1 MPDNT
6 TSTSDALAAVLRSR
20 IQGEVRFDPGS
31 RALYATDASNYRQ
44 VPIGVVL
51 PRNNDDVLA
60 AISACREFGA
70 PLLCRGG
77 GTSLAGQ
84 CCNVAVVLDFSK
96 YMARI
101 LEIDPTRRIARVQP
115 GVVLDHLRNAA
126 EKYHLTFA
134 PDPATHDRCT
144 IGGMIGNNS
153 CGVHSVMAGKTD
165 DNIESLEVV
174 TYDGARLQA
183 GENLIQSAGAPFLAR
198 SVREKWGFSGSHD
211 ELSEDGPV
219 GDGPPTNPG
228 DAGSS
233 SRSALRANQIESAL
247 KQIAKQYAD
256 QIRQK
261 FPPIPRRVSGYNL
274 NYLLPENGFHIA
286 RALVGSEGTSATVLE
301 ATCRLVESPPQRVLL
316 VVAYPDI
323 FQCADHIPEIMQH
336 RPIGLEGFDDLLVY
350 YTRTKGINPE
360 GLALLPEGGGWLMV
374 EFGGQ
379 TFQEAESQAHALVA
393 ALNHSASPP
402 NTRLY
407 SGPQAKRIWE
417 IREASLGVTSHV
429 PGEPLNWEGWE
440 DAAVA
445 PEKLG
450 SYLRDLRQLMTAFN
464 YKGSLYGHFG
474 HACVHTRLNFDLQ
487 SKAGIAKFRKFV
499 EEAADL
505 VVSYGGSLSGEHG
518 DGQAR
523 AELLPKMFGPE
534 LMQAFR
540 DFKSAW
546 DPDWK
551 MNPGKLI
558 GSGAM
563 VQSAFLNGI
572 VIPSEAV
579 LQAERG
585 ISRSSSPAREPNSTD
600 TAAPEISVNKL
611 DENLRLGPNY
621 APWEPPT
628 NFQFPDDHGSL
639 AAATLRCV
647 GVGKCRRE
655 EGGVMCPSYR
665 VTREEE
671 HSTRG
676 RAHLLWEMTQGV
688 AADAPAREDAIIR
701 DGWRSEAVKESLDLC
716 LACKGCKSDCPVGVD
731 VATYKAEFLSHYY
744 EGRPRPRSAYAFGN
758 IDLWARAAST
768 IPGLVN
774 LTTQLPFLRD
784 IAKLVAGIPSQR
796 TIPTF
801 APENFKSWFHRTH
814 ENSCSGGRIRPP
826 RDAQRG
832 SMAATGTM
840 AQPWTSGAS
849 APRQTREENGA
860 SAPAVLLWPD
870 TFNNYFHPATARAAV
885 EVLEAAGYRVLIPQ
899 ANLCCGRPLYDFG
912 MLDRAQALLLKVLDE
927 LQPEIEAGIPIIGL
941 EPSCVA
947 VFRDELLNF
956 FPHDARAQALSK
968 QTFLLS
974 EFLEQELNHTTTPLP
989 QLNRKALLHGHCHHK
1004 SIMKM
1009 TAEESLLR
1017 RLGIAFQS
1025 PAPGCCGMAGS
1036 FGFEHDKYEIS
1047 QAIGELELL
1056 PAVRQAPPDWLIIA
1070 DGFSCR
1076 EQISQGTPRHA
1087 LHLAEVLQMALDP
1100 RPRPCHSDRSRS
1112 VSDGAME
1119 EPAVGPY
1126 PESALV
1132 SQHEAEVRRSMQRA
1146 GLGLG
1151 ALAAGAFL
1159 LWQFARNR

>member
-1 MPDNT
+1 MPDKVAE
-6 TSTSDALAAVLRSR
+6 SASAPRSFQIDAAGLAEALRR
-20 IQGEVRFDPGS
+20 TIRGEVRFDQGA
-31 RALYATDASNYRQ
+31 RALYATDGSNYRQ
-44 VPIGVVL
+44 IPIGVVL
-51 PRNNDDVLA
+51 PHDPDDVLA
-60 AISACREFGA
+60 AISLCREFGA

-96 YMARI
+96 YMAKI
-101 LEIDPTRRIARVQP
+101 LEIDPARRIARVQP

-126 EKYHLTFA
+126 EKHHLTFA
-134 PDPATHDRCT
+134 PDPASHDRCT

-165 DNIESLEVV
+165 ENIEDLEVV
-174 TYDGARLQA
+174 TYDGTRLTVGPGFIHDRSA
-183 GENLIQSAGAPFLAR
+183 GVPPAVAGAPRPRTVESASTHVAADAF
-198 SVREKWGFSGSHD
+198 VRPA
-211 ELSEDGPV
+211 GP
-219 GDGPPTNPG
+219 
-228 DAGSS
+228 GSS
-233 SRSALRANQIESAL
+233 GRSPSGRATQL
-247 KQIAKQYAD
+247 HTTLQQIATDYAD
-256 QIRQK
+256 LIRQK
-261 FPPIPRRVSGYNL
+261 FPQIPRRVSGYNL

-286 RALVGSEGTSATVLE
+286 RALVGSEGTCATVLE
-301 ATCRLVESPPQRVLL
+301 ATCRLVESPPERVLL

-323 FQCADHIPEIMQH
+323 FQCADHIPEIMAH
-336 RPIGLEGFDDLLVY
+336 KPIGLEGFDDLLVY

-379 TFQEAESQAHALVA
+379 TMQEAESQARGLIKALKR
-393 ALNHSASPP
+393 SPSPP
-402 NTRLY
+402 NTHLY
-407 SGPQAKRIWE
+407 SGQQAKRIWE

-450 SYLRDLRQLMTAFN
+450 AYLRDLRKMMAAFG

-487 SKAGIAKFRKFV
+487 SKEGIAKFRKFV

-540 DFKSAW
+540 QFKSAW

-558 GSGAM
+558 GLPD
-563 VQSAFLNGI
+563 QT
-572 VIPSEAV
+572 PY
-579 LQAERG
+579 
-585 ISRSSSPAREPNSTD
+585 
-600 TAAPEISVNKL
+600 KL
-611 DENLRLGPNY
+611 DADLRLGPNY
-621 APWEPPT
+621 APWEPAT
-628 NFQFPDDHGSL
+628 RFQFPEDHGSL

-655 EGGVMCPSYR
+655 GHGDDGGVMCPSYR
-665 VTREEE
+665 ATHDEE

-676 RAHLLWEMTQGV
+676 RAHLLWEMTQGQNRK
-688 AADAPAREDAIIR
+688 DAVIR
-701 DGWRSEAVKESLDLC
+701 DGWRSEEVKDSLDLC
-716 LACKGCKSDCPVGVD
+716 LACKGCKSDCPVNVD

-744 EGRPRPRSAYAFGN
+744 EGRIRPRSAYAFGN
-758 IDLWARAAST
+758 IDLWARLASNA
-768 IPGLVN
+768 PGLVN

-784 IAKLVAGIPSQR
+784 IAKLLAGIPPQR
-796 TIPTF
+796 TIPPF
-801 APENFKSWFHRTH
+801 APETFKSWFRRT
-814 ENSCSGGRIRPP
+814 
-826 RDAQRG
+826 RDAKRAQTWKSG
-832 SMAATGTM
+832 SSMGNASMGGT
-840 AQPWTSGAS
+840 WKSGAS
-849 APRQTREENGA
+849 APRQAAQNNRA
-860 SAPAVLLWPD
+860 SAPEGPPVLLWPD

-885 EVLEAAGYRVLIPQ
+885 EVLEAAGFRVTIPQ

-912 MLDRAQALLLKVLDE
+912 MLDRAESLLLDILDE
-927 LQPEIEAGIPIIGL
+927 LSPEIEAGVPIVGL

-947 VFRDELLNF
+947 VFRDELINL
-956 FPHDARAQALSK
+956 FPNDQRAQALSK

-974 EFLEQELNHTTTPLP
+974 EFLESNSANAPLP
-989 QLNRKALLHGHCHHK
+989 QLHRKALLHGHCHHK

-1009 TAEESLLR
+1009 SAEESLLHR
-1017 RLGIAFQS
+1017 IGIDFHS

-1036 FGFEHDKYEIS
+1036 FGFERDKDKYEIS

-1056 PAVRQAPPDWLIIA
+1056 PAVRKAPPDWLIIA

-1076 EQISQGTPRHA
+1076 EQIAQGTARHA

-1100 RPRPCHSDRSRS
+1100 AHITCHSDQSRS
-1112 VSDGAME
+1112 ASDGAVE
-1119 EPAVGPY
+1119 EPAAGPY
-1126 PESALV
+1126 PESSLV
-1132 SQHEAEVRRSMQRA
+1132 SQSQAEIRSSMTRA

-1151 ALAAGAFL
+1151 ALAAGTLL
-1159 LWQFARNR
+1159 LWAATRNR